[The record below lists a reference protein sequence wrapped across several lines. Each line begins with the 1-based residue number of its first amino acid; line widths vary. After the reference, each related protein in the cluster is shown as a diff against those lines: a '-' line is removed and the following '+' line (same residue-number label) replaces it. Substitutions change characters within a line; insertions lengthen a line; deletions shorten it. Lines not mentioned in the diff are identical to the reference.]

1 MSKDN
6 NIDDINVIIDNNFK
20 FTILLTS
27 KFLTIKKKIANR
39 KSNIDLIKIILPSV
53 VIFFNVLIIE
63 KKILKIL
70 NNQQKLI

>member
-6 NIDDINVIIDNNFK
+6 NIDDIKVIIDNNFK
-20 FTILLTS
+20 FTILLTN
-27 KFLTIKKKIANR
+27 KFLTIKKNIANR

-63 KKILKIL
+63 KK
-70 NNQQKLI
+70 NNKNIK

>member
-6 NIDDINVIIDNNFK
+6 NIDDIKVIIDNNFK
-20 FTILLTS
+20 FTILLTN
-27 KFLTIKKKIANR
+27 KFLTIKKNIANR

-63 KKILKIL
+63 KIKNKNIK
-70 NNQQKLI
+70 